1 MNHEEIYFR
10 DRREAGARLA
20 DLLEKYRGQKGV
32 IFALPRGGVPVGK
45 IIADRLRWPL
55 DLLIIRKIGHPYNPE
70 YALGAVSDEGL
81 VVVNPTEL
89 KTLDRKWFDQEKERQ
104 QLEAKRRR
112 ELYLKDRAPVDPKGI
127 TAIIVDDGIATGSTM
142 LAAIR
147 ALKQKR
153 PARIIAAVPV
163 APRET
168 AAAMGREVDEFVAV
182 SIPKFFLGAI
192 GAYYEDFSQ
201 VSDEEVVALL
211 KETD

>member
-1 MNHEEIYFR
+1 MRHEDVYFR
-10 DRREAGARLA
+10 NRLDAGARLA
-20 DLLEKYRGQKGV
+20 DLLEKFRDRDGV
-32 IFALPRGGVPVGK
+32 IYALPRGGVPVGK
-45 IIADRLRWPL
+45 LIADRLKWPL

-81 VVVNPTEL
+81 VVVNPAEL
-89 KTLDRKWFDQEKERQ
+89 EALDRNWFDREKERQ
-104 QLEAKRRR
+104 QQEARRRR
-112 ELYLKDRAPVDPKGI
+112 ELYLKGRAPVDPRGK

-147 ALKQKR
+147 ALRQKG
-153 PARIIAAVPV
+153 PARIIVAVPV

-168 AAAMGREVDEFVAV
+168 AALMSREADEFVAV
-182 SIPKFFLGAI
+182 SIPQFFLGAI

-211 KETD
+211 AETD